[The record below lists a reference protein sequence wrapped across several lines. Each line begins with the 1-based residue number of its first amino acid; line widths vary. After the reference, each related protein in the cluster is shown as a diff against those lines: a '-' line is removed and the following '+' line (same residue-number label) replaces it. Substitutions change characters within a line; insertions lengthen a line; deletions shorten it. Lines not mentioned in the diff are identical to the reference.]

1 MTKLLS
7 KKSFIAFLIVC
18 AVIVLAGI
26 VAVSVAGFNADA
38 TVGGGQQLIYE
49 KVFSKDDFQKE
60 AQTIRDYLE
69 NNGARVSSLQPRE
82 NISDRDNYDAIVVN
96 FTSDKPIESA
106 TINGVQCRLLEVD
119 NARSAKL
126 LKRASIALAAAVVII
141 YLYVLLRYLKVK
153 GVYASLTVLI
163 MMLWDFLV
171 AAALVALFGFVGLQ
185 VNTYIMS
192 VAAFVILYSAF
203 NNVMLLSTLRSNE
216 KNLKLEGEEL
226 VSLSVKQ
233 TLKRLLISCAVI
245 VVLSLAAVFV
255 CGGNVAQTCLA
266 LIIAV
271 AVNALSA
278 IFAAPRLWMS
288 LNK

>member
-60 AQTIRDYLE
+60 AQTIRDYLN

-271 AVNALSA
+271 AVNTLSA